1 MNKKITL
8 GIIILVVVL
17 LIGYVV
23 STYNGL
29 VTLNVSAD
37 VQWKQVETN
46 YQRRFDLIPNLIES
60 ARGVMK
66 QEQVVFTAI
75 SDARTRYSGATS
87 ANDKAIAAG
96 QVESALS
103 RLMVIVESY
112 PTLRSSEAVQSMM
125 SQLEGTENRINVERM
140 RFNDSVKLYNLKVMR
155 VPSSVIASIFGFKER
170 SYFEAVKGAEQA
182 PQVKF

>member
-1 MNKKITL
+1 MNKKIIIVIVAVLVIL
-8 GIIILVVVL
+8 G
-17 LIGYVV
+17 GYTVM
-23 STYNGL
+23 TYNSL
-29 VTLNVSAD
+29 VSLNVDAD
-37 VQWKQVETN
+37 AQWKQVETN

-60 ARGVMK
+60 AKGVMK

-75 SDARTRYSGATS
+75 SDARTRYSGA
-87 ANDKAIAAG
+87 AHVDAKGIAAG

-112 PTLRSSEAVQSMM
+112 PTLKSSETVQSMM

-140 RFNDSVKLYNLKVMR
+140 RFNDSVKLYNLKVMK
-155 VPSSVIASIFGFKER
+155 VPSSIIASIFGFKER